1 MNLHVLNL
9 QATHTAILRSSVE
22 GFNSF
27 RQSVSVWLQWAYRP
41 RLTKSDPPA
50 QLQRKQYKSSSPDLL

>member
-9 QATHTAILRSSVE
+9 QATHTAILRRSVE

-27 RQSVSVWLQWAYRP
+27 RQSDEGLAFIGLQTT
-41 RLTKSDPPA
+41 LNLK
-50 QLQRKQYKSSSPDLL
+50 